1 MKSIL
6 TFLFTVLSL
15 SAYSQTLDSISV
27 IKKDSSWYLKR
38 ITAYEDGSE
47 DYTFKSIGDSLL
59 IVNYLTSMSYDA
71 ANKIAV
77 AGATIATKFQTIK
90 LINSYNNALKEAGL
104 PTVLQTI
111 QKLHQDELSGNWK
124 SVINN
129 NVSVAEV
136 FVNDNGVL
144 KIKIE
149 GVTKNLIIFAKGWL
163 RINNYPTTGEN
174 TDLFGITNNIYFSA
188 DKDVIL
194 KR

>member
-47 DYTFKSIGDSLL
+47 DYTFKAIGDSLL

-71 ANKIAV
+71 ANKIAT

-124 SVINN
+124 SVIND

>member
-6 TFLFTVLSL
+6 VFLFTVLSL

>member
-1 MKSIL
+1 MKLIL
-6 TFLFTVLSL
+6 VFLFLVLSF
-15 SAYSQTLDSISV
+15 SVYSQALDSISV
-27 IKKDSSWYLKR
+27 VKKDSSWYLKR
-38 ITAYEDGSE
+38 ITSYEDGSE

-71 ANKIAV
+71 ANKIAS
-77 AGATIATKFQTIK
+77 AGAVIATKFQTVK

-111 QKLHQDELSGNWK
+111 QQLHKDELSGDWK
-124 SVINN
+124 SIVNN
-129 NVSVAEV
+129 NVLAAEI

-149 GVTKNLIIFAKGWL
+149 GVTKNITIFAKGWL
-163 RINNYPTTGEN
+163 RIHNYPVTGEN